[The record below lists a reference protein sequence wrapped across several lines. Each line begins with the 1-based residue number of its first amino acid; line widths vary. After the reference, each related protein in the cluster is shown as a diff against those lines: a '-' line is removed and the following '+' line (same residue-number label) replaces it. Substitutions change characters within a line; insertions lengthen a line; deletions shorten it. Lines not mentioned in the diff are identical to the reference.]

1 LIRILPS
8 NFLPNSFF
16 SREQEFTSSDL
27 VVHGT
32 KRMFYSFLG
41 INTTNIS
48 IYQIISSQHHDK
60 KRENTI
66 SITVIRI
73 PNISSI
79 SHWHWGLYHVD
90 IFKTYSYYPWV
101 ERNIIF
107 WSLLFHH
114 RSFYRQFGR
123 SKASTECWDEGK
135 YHPILKLISY
145 PFPS

>member
-1 LIRILPS
+1 LSNFNTYIYKYLIRILPS

-32 KRMFYSFLG
+32 KRMLYSFLG

-48 IYQIISSQHHDK
+48 IYRTISSQHHDK

-66 SITVIRI
+66 SITVIWI

-79 SHWHWGLYHVD
+79 SHWDGGLYHVD

-107 WSLLFHH
+107 DHSYFIIDLFTIN
-114 RSFYRQFGR
+114 SKVKGLYRMLR
-123 SKASTECWDEGK
+123 WWKI
-135 YHPILKLISY
+135 P
-145 PFPS
+145 P